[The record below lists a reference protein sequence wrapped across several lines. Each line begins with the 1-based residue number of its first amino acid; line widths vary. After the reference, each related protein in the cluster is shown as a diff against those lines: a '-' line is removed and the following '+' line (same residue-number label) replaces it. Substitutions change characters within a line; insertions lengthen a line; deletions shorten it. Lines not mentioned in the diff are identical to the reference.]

1 MQAKYGIQIRNI
13 EAIGCSDKAQARRM
27 GLWHIYTQNQ
37 ETETVT
43 FTTDASAGTLIR
55 PSQVITI
62 QDPVRSNLRR
72 SGRINTATTTQI
84 TVDNVLDLPSSSQ
97 TGDKLLVILSD
108 GSLEERTI
116 SGISGAVISV
126 SSAFSSAP
134 QTNAVW
140 LLEREVIETE
150 DFRVLSV
157 DEANNQYT
165 ITALFHNSNKYAFV
179 EDGAT
184 ITNPLITTLIAPKAA
199 PTNLQGQEKII
210 VLNNRAVSKL
220 FITWQPVSGV
230 TQYSVKYKFN
240 GGNVITRITTSPE
253 FEIFDSELGTYE
265 FEVFSYN
272 AVLEPSVTPAVLTF
286 NAVGKTAPP
295 ANVQNLRIEPINEKL
310 IRLRWDA
317 STDVDVLHGGFCRI
331 RFFTKN
337 RW

>member
-1 MQAKYGIQIRNI
+1 MVANKITLTQDRPTSSTYFFSYANVTEAGFVYTGASQRTRDTVINVKYFDNNVRQFDYVTVEDTALQAKYGIQIRNI

-108 GSLEERTI
+108 GSLEEKTV
-116 SGISGAVISV
+116 SGISGAVITV

-184 ITNPLITTLIAPKAA
+184 ITNPLITTLIQPKAA
-199 PTNLQGQEKII
+199 PTNLQGQENII

-220 FITWQPVSGV
+220 FITWQPIV
-230 TQYSVKYKFN
+230 TGKQK
-240 GGNVITRITTSPE
+240 RI
-253 FEIFDSELGTYE
+253 Y
-265 FEVFSYN
+265 
-272 AVLEPSVTPAVLTF
+272 
-286 NAVGKTAPP
+286 
-295 ANVQNLRIEPINEKL
+295 
-310 IRLRWDA
+310 
-317 STDVDVLHGGFCRI
+317 
-331 RFFTKN
+331 
-337 RW
+337 